1 MLLSYIRQTKLEL
14 SPKTRIQMPF
24 TRKVGVLIGFIDAEG
39 YIRIGYSALNT
50 KSADVF
56 SREQGIALAKQNTT
70 CTLTPEVLAT
80 MPIKVRQAMPAF
92 IDRCER
98 YFKKSV
104 IR

>member
-1 MLLSYIRQTKLEL
+1 MILSYIRQTKLAL

-24 TRKVGVLIGFIDAEG
+24 TRKVGVLIGFLDSED

-50 KSADVF
+50 KSDDVF
-56 SREQGIALAKQNTT
+56 NREQGIELAKQNTT
-70 CTLTPEVLAT
+70 CALTPEVIAK
-80 MPIKVRQAMPAF
+80 MPIKVRHAMPAF
-92 IDRCER
+92 INRCER